1 MQLKQLNKIDIE
13 QFKRGSFSFDGLSAF
28 NDSIP
33 PIHVLERSL
42 KLLEQGIHP
51 IWALPYLI
59 IHDQKIV
66 GCCGFKSKPLLN
78 AVEVGYNVASE
89 TRGQGL
95 ATLALREL
103 CQVAFSNSVNSVKAL
118 ISSQNMASRNVVM
131 KNKFSFIEIV
141 IDDEGE
147 ELEYWE
153 LTIKS

>member
-1 MQLKQLNKIDIE
+1 MQLKQLNKIEVE
-13 QFKRGSFSFDGLSAF
+13 QLRRGAFSFEGLSVLKEF
-28 NDSIP
+28 IP

-42 KLLEQGIHP
+42 KLLEQGINP

-89 TRGQGL
+89 AQGQGL
-95 ATLALREL
+95 ATLALKEL
-103 CQVAFSNSVNSVKAL
+103 CQIAFSNSVNSVKAL
-118 ISSQNMASRNVVM
+118 ICSQNIASRNVVM
-131 KNKFSFIEIV
+131 KNKFSFIEMV